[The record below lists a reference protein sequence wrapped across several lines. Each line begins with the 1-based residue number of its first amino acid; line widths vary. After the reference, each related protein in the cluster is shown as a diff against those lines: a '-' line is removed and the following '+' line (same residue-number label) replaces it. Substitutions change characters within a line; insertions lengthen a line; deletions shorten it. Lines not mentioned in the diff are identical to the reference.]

1 MILTTEDEKVIEIL
15 KGNDKLIFKNIDL
28 LAKIYSDK
36 LEKKVNRTCPSCV
49 RVMILT
55 LKNFYKMVNFR
66 FKRPAASYK
75 NAKGDK
81 TTISNSTMTDEK
93 ALIFLKTNPE
103 RIKLFSEFPSNWRK
117 LIKGEIETEEQKEA
131 RIAGEAEAIEAA
143 KQAAE
148 AANAGLTEEE
158 TVEEIVSKDN
168 PSEEELKA
176 VDEDGYKTEGSIE
189 EEARLAAEAATAE
202 AVEVAVGSSKVSK
215 EELLKMNLSDLREK
229 YPEVKATSIVAFVD
243 KVLAL

>member
-1 MILTTEDEKVIEIL
+1 MVLTTEDEKVIEIL
-15 KGNDKLIFKNIDL
+15 KGNDKLIFENIDL
-28 LAKIYSDK
+28 LAKVYLDRLK
-36 LEKKVNRTCPSCV
+36 KKVNRTCPSCV

-103 RIKLFSEFPSNWRK
+103 RIKLFSEYPSNWKK

-131 RIAGEAEAIEAA
+131 RIAAEAEAIEAA
-143 KQAAE
+143 KQAAD
-148 AANAGLTEEE
+148 AANADLTGKGSENPEGSKE
-158 TVEEIVSKDN
+158 TPEQIAEREAAEAVEAVLAAGSGESDAEKEARIAAEKAAEDASK
-168 PSEEELKA
+168 PSEEELKRM
-176 VDEDGYKTEGSIE
+176 G
-189 EEARLAAEAATAE
+189 LAE
-202 AVEVAVGSSKVSK
+202 
-215 EELLKMNLSDLREK
+215 LREK
-229 YPEVKATSIVAFVD
+229 YPEVKATSIAAFVD